1 MAGLCVLAKA
11 PTRIDLAGGT
21 LDIWPLNLM
30 FARPATTVNMAISIM
45 THAAVTV
52 GKARSVI
59 LVSED
64 QGTTVEFSSIEKID
78 HNHRLGLLSRLAQRF
93 VPVGSGVK
101 IVTRSEAPAGAGLAG
116 SSALNIA
123 LSGALSR
130 VFGENLSK
138 HKIIDTAK
146 DMEAALLGVPTGLQD
161 YAAAVYGSLRSYRF
175 LPGAMKQANL
185 RRASTPLAKRVLLFY
200 SGKSRLSGINNWEM
214 FKQVIEKKRKTM
226 RLFEEITECAQQ
238 AADALARLDMTTF
251 DRAVR
256 DEWKARA
263 RLFPEIS
270 TDRIDNAIKKGK
282 SAGASAARICGAG
295 GGGCFILVAE
305 PDRHNAIISAVERAG
320 CRRLPFS
327 LSKTGLEIYNS
338 RP

>member
-1 MAGLCVLAKA
+1 MAGLCVCAKA

-45 THAAVTV
+45 THASVTV
-52 GKARSVI
+52 RKDRSVI

-64 QGTTVEFSSIEKID
+64 QGAHVRFSSIEKIS
-78 HNHRLGLLSRLAQRF
+78 HNHRLGLLSRAAQRF
-93 VPVGSGVK
+93 VPPGVGVK
-101 IVTRSEAPAGAGLAG
+101 IITRSEAPAGAGLAG

-123 LSGALSR
+123 LCGALSQ
-130 VFGENLSK
+130 VSAENLSRR
-138 HKIIDTAK
+138 KIIDTAK
-146 DMEAALLGVPTGLQD
+146 DIEAALLGVPTGLQD
-161 YAAAVYGSLRSYRF
+161 YAAAVFGSLRSYQF
-175 LPGAMKQANL
+175 SPGAMKQTNL
-185 RRASTPLAKRVLLFY
+185 RRASGPLARRVLLFY
-200 SGKSRLSGINNWEM
+200 SGKSRSSGINNWEM
-214 FKQVIEKKRKTM
+214 FKQVIEKNRKTM
-226 RLFEEITECAQQ
+226 RLFEEIAECAQR
-238 AADALARLDMTTF
+238 ATDALARLDMPAF

-270 TDRIDNAIKKGK
+270 TTRIDNAIKKGK

-295 GGGCFILVAE
+295 GGGCFTLVAE
-305 PDRHNAIISAVERAG
+305 PDRYDAVISAVEQAG

-327 LSKTGLEIYNS
+327 LSKTGLETYNTQ
-338 RP
+338 